1 MTLWHRFR
9 TMWRNLRRTQQ
20 VDRDLE
26 NELRSYQELLEDEK
40 VRSGLPAAQ
49 ALREARLELGSTS
62 LIQEQVRDVRLGVT
76 LGNLMAEIR
85 QSFRSLRRNPGL
97 TIMATLMLAV
107 GMGASTVVFSI
118 FHAALIRPLP
128 FRDPGRLVE
137 VFETHLDRG
146 IDHASFAEAN
156 FWDLRS
162 LNRSFEEM
170 AAYHVVLETS
180 KGDITLAFRPDKA
193 PEHVRNFLRLAQSG
207 AYDGTTFHRVVRG
220 FVIQGGMMSPRATR
234 LTQKQQSYVHNLQP
248 EFNDILHV
256 AGTLSMARLDDPA
269 SASTSFFICTAPA
282 PSLDGKYTAF
292 GQVIAGME
300 VVQAIEAVAVQDDTP
315 TQKIEVRRVRVEKQ

>member
-1 MTLWHRFR
+1 MTI
-9 TMWRNLRRTQQ
+9 
-20 VDRDLE
+20 RDAPPPDAVPFA
-26 NELRSYQELLEDEK
+26 S
-40 VRSGLPAAQ
+40 
-49 ALREARLELGSTS
+49 
-62 LIQEQVRDVRLGVT
+62 
-76 LGNLMAEIR
+76 
-85 QSFRSLRRNPGL
+85 
-97 TIMATLMLAV
+97 AT
-107 GMGASTVVFSI
+107 
-118 FHAALIRPLP
+118 P
-128 FRDPGRLVE
+128 
-137 VFETHLDRG
+137 
-146 IDHASFAEAN
+146 
-156 FWDLRS
+156 
-162 LNRSFEEM
+162 EEM

-300 VVQAIEAVAVQDDTP
+300 VVQAIEGVAVRGDEP
-315 TQKIEVRRVRVEKQ
+315 AEKIDLRHVRVEKP